1 MKAIVLSFDKQMG
14 FCELLYKMYMEMWQD
29 CPLTFRIPWNKENPK
44 YFEDKSNVELIQCD
58 SPIRPT
64 MKALLNGIEDD
75 EWVYW
80 CIDDRYPKQIFNSNK
95 LTQLHDF
102 LQTSGQSAEFDAVKL
117 YRWKEKLKDTEK
129 YILLDKTY
137 KVQVDKH
144 EWGYYHHQFCKSKY
158 LKEIFLS
165 ESLSENYRLQQINP
179 FPLSKNSLQDIR
191 ALVPDEDDVK
201 FGEPCVAGKITPE
214 GEEYLLK
221 YSCEIPCYEK
231 TKKDKKFT

>member
-1 MKAIVLSFDKQMG
+1 MKAIVLSFDKQRG
-14 FCELLYKMYMEMWQD
+14 FCQLLYKLYMEMWKD

-58 SPIRPT
+58 SPIRST

-80 CIDDRYPKQIFNSNK
+80 CIDDRYPKQILNSNK

-102 LQTSGQSAEFDAVKL
+102 LQTRQSAEFDVVKL

-137 KVQVDKH
+137 RIQVDKY

-165 ESLSENYRLQQINP
+165 ESLSQNYSIKEFHSALRTKNLLQNT
-179 FPLSKNSLQDIR
+179 R
-191 ALVPDEDDVK
+191 VLVPDEDDAIK
-201 FGEPCVAGKITPE
+201 FGEPCCLSQITPE
-214 GEEYLLK
+214 GEGYLLK
-221 YSCEIPCYEK
+221 YNCEIPNY
-231 TKKDKKFT
+231 KKAKQDKKFL